1 MANRKSSLRSR
12 LLVSAA
18 ALAIIPLSAIA
29 QEQEEEEDM
38 VTEDEEIVL
47 GVVTATGIRGSI
59 ADSLAAKRYSD
70 SVIEAISAED
80 IGKLPDLSIADSLA
94 RLPGVTAQRVRGRSQ
109 TVSIRGLGPS
119 FSLALLNGREIV
131 SANNNR
137 GIEFDQFPSE
147 LISQGIVYKTPDA
160 RLSATGIAGAV
171 DLRTVRPLEYDERK
185 LNVSGKFVQGNGDV
199 SNPDFDRSGYRLFGS
214 FIDKSEDGTIG
225 WAVALTIQSN
235 PTAYLSRELKTGNG
249 QVTRT
254 PATPNDTYPATNF
267 PSNLT
272 FPSDNPRSGVV
283 SRDFERTSL
292 AGTLQF
298 EPNEQFRGVIDGF
311 FTDTEDNGIF
321 RGVESPLN
329 TTWGDLGVTHTG
341 AKGSPGGFATSASYT
356 GFPMIRTDEEGANAK
371 IQAIG
376 FNGEYDISD
385 KLTLIGDLGISS
397 MERSDIDY
405 ESYAGLVYNRGDRG
419 NLTSNTSQACG
430 NAAAGLCTR
439 DAVIAGALDT
449 FTITTPS
456 SGEYSIESNKDY
468 TSRTEVFLTN
478 PHGWGGNMGYIN
490 EPKVEDELTSLRLEA
505 NYELE
510 NEFFSGVVGGILY
523 SSREKSYNKIETR
536 ISQGTTGWV
545 DGRRAI
551 PAGLVQGNTD
561 SGSLGLNVIA
571 YNTATLIS
579 QGIYRTENRT
589 RDESKWNV
597 SEKVT
602 TLYAM
607 GDVDYIFNGVPVR
620 GNVGFQFV
628 STKQSSTAKS
638 NILTKSEERAFDTDY
653 THFLPTLN
661 LNFDVT
667 SDSIVRVALAKSIT
681 RARLDELAANRT
693 LSLNSLVCPDA
704 NQDKVPDSFN
714 STAVNL
720 LTGQTC
726 FSLGG
731 GNPELEPYESFSF
744 DVAFERYF
752 DDVTA
757 VSFAIFHKALDSWVW
772 DRSRIVDA
780 TEIINYG
787 LPTNST
793 FLTDNPDARRTNWS
807 GKDNS
812 TDGTITGFEATVRM
826 SLDEYLPEEY
836 AGIGFNASYTYADAS
851 VDHPNGKDS
860 IDIPGYSKTVWSW
873 DVYYENHGWRARL
886 NSRFR
891 SDFLSEVTDYT
902 ATLITANAL
911 EETVFDL
918 QVGYTWDDGQF
929 EGFSVNFEIFNL
941 GNEPFVTEKYAEM
954 HPVPFPS
961 QHELFG
967 TTMNLT
973 VSKKF

>member
-18 ALAIIPLSAIA
+18 VLAAIPLSVIA

-80 IGKLPDLSIADSLA
+80 IGKLPDLSIADALA

-199 SNPDFDRSGYRLFGS
+199 SNPDFDRSGYRIFGS
-214 FIDKSEDGTIG
+214 VIDKSEDGTIG

-249 QVTRT
+249 QVTRRNIATTGT
-254 PATPNDTYPATNF
+254 PVNVTH
-267 PSNLT
+267 
-272 FPSDNPRSGVV
+272 PSDNPRSGVV

-298 EPNEQFRGVIDGF
+298 EPNDQFRGVVDGF
-311 FTDTEDNGIF
+311 FTDTEDKGIF
-321 RGVESPLN
+321 RGVETPLAS
-329 TTWGDLGVTHTG
+329 WGGASFIE
-341 AKGSPGGFATSASYT
+341 AKGSNGGFASETTFT
-356 GFPMIRTDEEGANAK
+356 GFPMIRTDEEGASAK
-371 IQAIG
+371 ITAIG
-376 FNGEYDISD
+376 FNGEYDVSD

-405 ESYAGLVYNRGDRG
+405 ESYAGLVHDRG
-419 NLTSNTSQACG
+419 NRGFTNATANNTDPATRVNCPDD
-430 NAAAGLCTR
+430 AAANTCSK
-439 DAVIAGALDT
+439 DQAIANALDR
-449 FTITTPS
+449 FTISTPG
-456 SGEYSIESNKDY
+456 SGEYSIKSSKDY
-468 TSRTEVFLTN
+468 TSRTLVYLTN
-478 PHGWGGNMGYIN
+478 PHGWGGQMGYIN

-505 NYELE
+505 DYELE
-510 NEFFSGVVGGILY
+510 NEFFSSVVGGLLY
-523 SSREKSYNKIETR
+523 SSREKSYNKLETR
-536 ISQGTTGWV
+536 ITAGSNWT
-545 DGRRAI
+545 DGRLAI
-551 PAGLVQGNTD
+551 PSGLVQGSTD
-561 SGSLGLNVIA
+561 SGGLGLNVIA
-571 YNTATLIS
+571 YNTASLIS
-579 QGIYRTENRT
+579 QGIYNKSNNTNA
-589 RDESKWNV
+589 DSKWNV

-607 GDVDYIFNGVPVR
+607 GDVDYVYNGVPVR

-638 NILTKSEERAFDTDY
+638 NILTKSEERAFESDY

-667 SDSIVRVALAKSIT
+667 NDSIVRVALAKSIT
-681 RARLDELAANRT
+681 RARLDELAANRS
-693 LSLNSLVCPDA
+693 LSLDADVCPDA
-704 NQDKVPDSFN
+704 NNDKIPDSFN
-714 STAVNL
+714 SSAVNL
-720 LTGQTC
+720 ATGKTC

-787 LPTNST
+787 LPNDST
-793 FLTDNPDARRTNWS
+793 FLTDNTEARRTNWS

-851 VDHPNGKDS
+851 VDHPNGNDS

-918 QVGYTWDDGQF
+918 QVGYTWDEGQF

-941 GNEPFVTEKYAEM
+941 GNEPFVTEKYAET